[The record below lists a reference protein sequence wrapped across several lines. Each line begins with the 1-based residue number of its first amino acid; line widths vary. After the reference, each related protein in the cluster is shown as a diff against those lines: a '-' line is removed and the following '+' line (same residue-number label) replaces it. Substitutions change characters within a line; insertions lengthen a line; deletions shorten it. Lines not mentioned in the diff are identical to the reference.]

1 MTLVLVARHGETDWN
16 AEHRF
21 QGHADRPLNARGR
34 AQAEALADLVDGIP
48 LAAVVASDLV
58 RARETAEVV
67 AARHGLPVRVEPELR
82 EVDVGTWTGRT
93 EPELREAEPEAYARW
108 RTGLPGWSGGETYE
122 QMAARVV
129 AALLRIAADYEDD
142 GRPIL
147 LVGHGA
153 TIRAFEAATTGED
166 QQAVRRRRYL
176 VPNGSLGSVEAGV
189 GGLSDFR
196 GEADLGALVGSPR
209 GL

>member
-1 MTLVLVARHGETDWN
+1 MCIRDS
-16 AEHRF
+16 
-21 QGHADRPLNARGR
+21 GR
-34 AQAEALADLVDGIP
+34 VP
-48 LAAVVASDLV
+48 LAAVVSSDLV
-58 RARETAEVV
+58 RARDTAELV

-93 EPELREAEPEAYARW
+93 ESELRESEPEAYARW
-108 RTGLPGWSGGETYE
+108 RTGLPGWSGGESYE
-122 QMAARVV
+122 EMGVRVV
-129 AALLRIAADYEDD
+129 ASLLRVAADYEED

-166 QQAVRRRRYL
+166 QPAVRRRRSV
-176 VPNGSLGSVEAGV
+176 VPNGSLGSVRAAA

-196 GEADLGALVGSPR
+196 AEADLRGLVGSPR

>member
-34 AQAEALADLVDGIP
+34 EQADALAELLDDVP
-48 LAAVVASDLV
+48 LAAVVSSDLM

-67 AARHGLPVRVEPELR
+67 SARHGLPVRVEPELR
-82 EVDVGTWTGRT
+82 EVDVGTWTGLTT
-93 EPELREAEPEAYARW
+93 EEARDAEPEAYARW

-122 QMAARVV
+122 EMAVRVV
-129 AALLRIAADYEDD
+129 AALQRVAADYEDD

-153 TIRAFEAATTGED
+153 TIRAYEAATTGED
-166 QQAVRRRRYL
+166 QQTVRRRRYV
-176 VPNGSLGSVEAGV
+176 VPNGSLGSVEAGA

-196 GEADLGALVGSPR
+196 PEADLEALVGSSR

>member
-21 QGHADRPLNARGR
+21 QGHADRPLNERGR
-34 AQAEALADLVDGIP
+34 AQAESLADLLDGVP
-48 LAAVVASDLV
+48 LAAVVSSDLL
-58 RARETAEVV
+58 RARETAELV
-67 AARHGLPVRVEPELR
+67 AARHDLCVRVEPDLR

-122 QMAARVV
+122 QMAVRVV
-129 AALLRIAADYEDD
+129 AALLRLAADYEDE

-153 TIRAFEAATTGED
+153 TIRAYEAATTGEG
-166 QQAVRRRRYL
+166 QQAVRRRRYV
-176 VPNGSLGSVEAGV
+176 VPNGSLGTVEAGAA
-189 GGLSDFR
+189 GLSDFR
-196 GEADLGALVGSPR
+196 AEADLGALVASPP

>member
-1 MTLVLVARHGETDWN
+1 VTLVLVARHGETDWN

-21 QGHADRPLNARGR
+21 QGHADQPLNARGR
-34 AQAEALADLVDGIP
+34 AQAEALADLLDPVP
-48 LAAVVASDLV
+48 LAAVVSSDLV
-58 RARETAEVV
+58 RARDTAELV
-67 AARHGLPVRVEPELR
+67 AARHGLSVRVEPELR

-93 EPELREAEPEAYARW
+93 EPELRKAEPEAYARW
-108 RTGLPGWSGGETYE
+108 RTGLPGWIDGETYE
-122 QMAARVV
+122 QMAVRVV
-129 AALLRIAADYEDD
+129 EALLRVAAEYEDD

-153 TIRAFEAATTGED
+153 TIRAYEAATTGED
-166 QQAVRRRRYL
+166 QQAVRRRRY
-176 VPNGSLGSVEAGV
+176 VVANGSLGSVEAGA

-196 GEADLGALVGSPR
+196 AEADLGALVGSPP